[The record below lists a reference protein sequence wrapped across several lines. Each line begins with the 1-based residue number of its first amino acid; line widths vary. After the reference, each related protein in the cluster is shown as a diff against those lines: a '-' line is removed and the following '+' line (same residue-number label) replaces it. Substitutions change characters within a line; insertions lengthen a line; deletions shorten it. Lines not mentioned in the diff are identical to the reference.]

1 MLQFIFCCLCYKSF
15 VNDEKCAKM
24 LRTLYYDQKEI
35 LTFEE
40 QWALFQTTEQKRAR
54 LHFIQEIY

>member
-1 MLQFIFCCLCYKSF
+1 MLQVIFCCLCYNSF

-24 LRTLYYDQKEI
+24 LWTLYYDQKEI

-40 QWALFQTTEQKRAR
+40 QWA
-54 LHFIQEIY
+54 